1 MKTGIS
7 LPELAAKIKR
17 EQSEKADF
25 VAPTTMLDFTPFGD
39 RGAIQFEL
47 GNSERE
53 VFPTEHCLQQIC
65 SRVGIPK
72 VYADKMRGENLEL
85 LADNINWWFQHKPEK
100 RMLRTLVNG
109 EHVARAFLS
118 ERYRPL
124 DNHDLAEVVLPRLA
138 DAGCEILS
146 SQITETRLY
155 IQAATPKMELDLNK
169 LRRELGGNT
178 HSPAAYALVKE
189 LDPVQAGVVISNS
202 EVGAGSLRI
211 EPMLYRLVCLNGLIT
226 AQSIKRYHV
235 GKGRSEYAELEE
247 AAQYFSDK
255 TREMDDRAFW
265 SKVADVVNGVFD
277 TSRFTGLVEK
287 FASTGQ
293 VSLPSPVDAVEIVTQ
308 RFGLAQTES
317 KGVLDNLI
325 AGGDS
330 SLFGLVNAV
339 TRTASDVES
348 YDRAIELERLGGE
361 IIELPRTLWSKN

>member
-1 MKTGIS
+1 MKTGVPLS
-7 LPELAAKIKR
+7 ELAAQIKR
-17 EQSEKADF
+17 ENSEKKDF
-25 VAPTTMLDFTPFGD
+25 IAPTTMLGFVARGE
-39 RGAIQFEL
+39 RGAIEFNTN
-47 GNSERE
+47 GNEQA

-72 VYADKMRGENLEL
+72 QYSDRMRGENLDL
-85 LADNINWWFQHKPEK
+85 LAANVNWWFQHKPET

-109 EHVARAFLS
+109 EHTARAFLS

-138 DAGCEILS
+138 DAGCEVLS

-169 LRRELGGNT
+169 LRREFTNT
-178 HSPAAYALVKE
+178 HSPEAYAKIKE

-226 AQSIKRYHV
+226 AQSIRRYHV

-265 SKVADVVNGVFD
+265 SKVCDVVNGVFD
-277 TSRFTGLVEK
+277 TTRFQGLAEK
-287 FASTGQ
+287 FAATGA
-293 VSLPSPVDAVEIVTQ
+293 LTLESPVKAVEVVAVKL
-308 RFGLAQTES
+308 GLNEREH
-317 KGVLDNLI
+317 KGVLDHLI
-325 AGGDS
+325 EGGDR

-339 TRTASDVES
+339 TRTASDAES
-348 YDRAIELERLGGE
+348 YDRAIELERMGGE
-361 IIELPRTLWSKN
+361 IIELPRTLWSNN